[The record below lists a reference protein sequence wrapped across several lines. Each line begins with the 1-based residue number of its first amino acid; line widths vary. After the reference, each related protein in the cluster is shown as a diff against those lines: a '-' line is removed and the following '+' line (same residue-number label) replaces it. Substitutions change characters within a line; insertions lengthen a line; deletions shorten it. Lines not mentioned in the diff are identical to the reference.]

1 LSKEKPAN
9 RGGLLRK
16 WWRRK
21 DLNLRT
27 PKRADLQSAAIDR
40 SATPPTHRV
49 KSILLKKNWTF
60 LRKKKKRDFEGFV
73 NH

>member
-49 KSILLKKNWTF
+49 KKHPFKKE
-60 LRKKKKRDFEGFV
+60 LDFSAQEEEKGF
-73 NH
+73 